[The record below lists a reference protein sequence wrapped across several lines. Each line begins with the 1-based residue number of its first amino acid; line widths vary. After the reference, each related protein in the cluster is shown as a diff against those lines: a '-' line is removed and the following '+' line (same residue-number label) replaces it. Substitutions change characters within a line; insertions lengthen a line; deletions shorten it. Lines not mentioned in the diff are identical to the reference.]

1 MIGEKMKKRTSVQI
15 FCDVI
20 FALMLREFQTRFG
33 SRRMGAF
40 WTLFEP
46 AVHVAI
52 MLFIFAY
59 IRARSLPGIEYA
71 IFLIYGMLPFF
82 LMRNLAKFL
91 MNSVNANSAL
101 FAYPNIKIF
110 DTYIARTIVEIMI
123 FTTIFIIFIFVIGF
137 WGHDDVHI
145 AHPLGAIAYLLMGIL
160 FSVGFGI
167 FLSCL
172 LVEFPNLNT
181 LISVFFMAIYFSC
194 GVLFPIWIIPEP
206 YLGYVMYNPYA
217 QYINGIRESAITN
230 YPEVSHMSLTYS
242 LATMFLMLCLGISAY
257 RLFKQRMLAK

>member
-1 MIGEKMKKRTSVQI
+1 
-15 FCDVI
+15 
-20 FALMLREFQTRFG
+20 MLREFQTRFG

-110 DTYIARTIVEIMI
+110 DTYIARTIVEII
-123 FTTIFIIFIFVIGF
+123 IYITIYVLFIFVMGF
-137 WGHDDVHI
+137 WGKYDIRI
-145 AHPLGAIAYLLMGIL
+145 AHPLGVMGYLVMGIL
-160 FSVGFGI
+160 FSIGFGI

-172 LVEFPNLNT
+172 LTEFPNLGA
-181 LISVFFMAIYFSC
+181 IVSVFFTAIYFSC
-194 GVLFPIWIIPEP
+194 GILFPIWIIPEP
-206 YLGYVMYNPYA
+206 YLSYAMYNPYT
-217 QYINGIRESAITN
+217 QYVNGIRASAIAN
-230 YPEVSHMSLTYS
+230 YPEVNHESLTYS
-242 LATMFLMLCLGISAY
+242 LSAMFLMLCLGISAY

>member
-1 MIGEKMKKRTSVQI
+1 MKKRTSVQI

-46 AVHVAI
+46 AMHVII
-52 MLFIFAY
+52 MVVIFTL
-59 IRARSLPGIEYA
+59 IRPHSLPGIDYA
-71 IFLIYGMLPFF
+71 IFLIYGLLPFF
-82 LMRNLAKFL
+82 LMRNLTKFL

-123 FTTIFIIFIFVIGF
+123 YITIFILFLFVIGF
-137 WGHDDVHI
+137 WGNDDI
-145 AHPLGAIAYLLMGIL
+145 RIIHPLGAITYLIMGIL
-160 FSVGFGI
+160 FSVGFGML
-167 FLSCL
+167 LSCL
-172 LVEFPNLNT
+172 LTEFPNLGT
-181 LISVFFMAIYFSC
+181 MISVFFTALYFSC
-194 GVLFPIWIIPEP
+194 GLLFPIWIIPEP
-206 YLGYVMYNPYA
+206 YLGFVMYNPYA
-217 QYINGIRESAITN
+217 QYINGIRESVIAN

-242 LATMFLMLCLGISAY
+242 LGTMFLMLCLGISAY

>member
-1 MIGEKMKKRTSVQI
+1 MKKRTSLQI

-20 FALMLREFQTRFG
+20 FALMLREFLTRFG

-46 AVHVAI
+46 AVHVGI
-52 MLFIFAY
+52 MLVIFAV
-59 IRARSLPGIEYA
+59 IRPRSLPGIDYA
-71 IFLIYGMLPFF
+71 IFLIYGLLPFF
-82 LMRNLAKFL
+82 LMRNLTKFL

-101 FAYPNIKIF
+101 FAYPNIKVF

-123 FTTIFIIFIFVIGF
+123 YITIYMFFIFIIGF
-137 WGHDDVHI
+137 WGDDNIRI
-145 AHPLGAIAYLLMGIL
+145 AHPLGAMAYLLMGIL

-172 LVEFPNLNT
+172 LTEFPNLST
-181 LISVFFMAIYFSC
+181 IISVFFTAIYFSC
-194 GVLFPIWIIPEP
+194 GILFPIWIIPEP

-217 QYINGIRESAITN
+217 QYINGIRESVITN
-230 YPEVSHMSLTYS
+230 YPEVNHMSLTYS
-242 LATMFLMLCLGISAY
+242 FATMFMMLCLGITTY
-257 RLFKQRMLAK
+257 RLFKQRLLAK